1 MFGGIWGPSSPRTYQ
16 PSPSLTRKDKPF
28 NLIPNLK
35 IKNKNKKK
43 KMRETDETRETRE
56 IERQRD
62 REIIKHQPPRA
73 TDPPTMLTALASPT
87 SNFKYLFSLSK
98 PNNYM
103 IFLLY
108 SFSTSCVYSRHGKTV
123 RLGRVNRVANQTGH
137 RSKTGHFKRVKK
149 GFRSIGLRVG
159 SS

>member
-1 MFGGIWGPSSPRTYQ
+1 M
-16 PSPSLTRKDKPF
+16 
-28 NLIPNLK
+28 
-35 IKNKNKKK
+35 
-43 KMRETDETRETRE
+43 
-56 IERQRD
+56 
-62 REIIKHQPPRA
+62 HQPPSA
-73 TDPPTMLTALASPT
+73 TDPPTTPPVLASPT

-98 PNNYM
+98 PNNDM

-137 RSKTGHFKRVKK
+137 MSKTGHFKRVKN

-159 SS
+159 SGWPVFFFFLRKQHVFTIWKVMQQIIWCKIHYFEFTTYIKN